1 MNLIRL
7 FVVGI
12 VALAIVGCG
21 GPAPDV
27 ERRESALTSA
37 QIFQAPQS
45 APGFFAT
52 ATYACS
58 DTGVTYYVRQGI
70 AQAYSDALHYGST
83 RLMEWAPGSIDY
95 GRSEVE
101 LRCPSVVMS
110 NHGTWLGNAQAMDCE
125 MWSHLPGWGWGFNV
139 HMHVNVDGLSY
150 APKGSY
156 GLPNGLW
163 AAELYSEIPGGGCF
177 QGYRLQYVY

>member
-1 MNLIRL
+1 MKLL
-7 FVVGI
+7 KCLACVV
-12 VALAIVGCG
+12 VVVLSGCEG
-21 GPAPDV
+21 ATPDV
-27 ERRESALTSA
+27 ETSASPLTSA
-37 QIFQAPQS
+37 QVFQAPQS

-70 AQAYSDALHYGST
+70 AQAFTAGLHGGST

-95 GRSEVE
+95 GRAEVE
-101 LRCPSVVMS
+101 LRCPQVYTLD
-110 NHGTWLGNAQAMDCE
+110 HGTWLGNIQAMDCE
-125 MWSHLPGWGWGFNV
+125 FWSHLPGWGWAFQA
-139 HMHVNVDGLSY
+139 HMHVNVDGMSY

-163 AAELYSEIPGGGCF
+163 AVELYSELPGSTCF
-177 QGYRLQYVY
+177 HGYRLQYVY